1 MNRNISLRSTRQ
13 TLATI
18 HRFFSAAT
26 AETTSVSAAKT
37 RSGGG
42 VRGAER
48 DKKEERGAS
57 VGGGRDTLGGRLLC
71 LTYTKRSAVVTIR
84 QWKEEGH
91 SVRKY
96 ELNRIVRELRKIKR
110 YKHALEICE
119 WMVLQEDIKLQP
131 GDYAVHLDLI
141 SKLRGLNSAEKFF
154 EDMPDQMRDH
164 AACTSL
170 LHSYVKN
177 KLSEKA
183 EALFEKMGNCGFLK
197 SCLPYNHML
206 SMYISQG
213 QFEKVPAM
221 IKALKIKTSPDIV
234 TYNLWLTAFAS
245 GNDVEAAEKLFLKVK
260 EANLNPDWVTY
271 SVLTNLYFKTDN
283 IEKAKLAL
291 KEMDKL
297 VAKKNRV
304 GYASLISLHGILGDK
319 DGVNLT
325 WKKIK
330 TTFKKMNDAE
340 YLSMISAMVKLGE
353 FEQAKVLYDE
363 WESVSG
369 TGDSRIPNLI
379 LAEYMNRDE
388 IHLGEK
394 FYERI
399 LAKGIN
405 PSYSTW
411 EILTWAYLKR
421 KDMEKVL
428 DCFDKAIDSVKKWT
442 VNVRLV
448 KEVCRELEVQ
458 GYVKGAEKLM
468 TILQKAGHVNTQL
481 YNSLLRTYAKAGEMA
496 LIVEERMAKDNV
508 ELDEET
514 KELIRLTSLMRVTE
528 ISSAIS

>member
-1 MNRNISLRSTRQ
+1 MLVRSARP
-13 TLATI
+13 TLASI
-18 HRFFSAAT
+18 HRLFSAAAAATVDT
-26 AETTSVSAAKT
+26 ATAPVVKP

-42 VRGAER
+42 KGGESTN
-48 DKKEERGAS
+48 KKET
-57 VGGGRDTLGGRLLC
+57 VVGGRDTLGGRLLS
-71 LTYTKRSAVVTIR
+71 LVYTKRSAVVTIR
-84 QWKEEGH
+84 KWKEEGH

-110 YKHALEICE
+110 YKHALE
-119 WMVLQEDIKLQP
+119 EDIKLQA

-141 SKLRGLNSAEKFF
+141 SKIRGLNSAEKFF
-154 EDMPDQMRDH
+154 EDMPDQMRGH

-170 LHSYVKN
+170 LHSYVQN
-177 KLSEKA
+177 KLSDKA
-183 EALFEKMGNCGFLK
+183 EALFEKMGECGFLK

-206 SMYISQG
+206 SMYISRG
-213 QFEKVPAM
+213 QFEKVPVL
-221 IKALKIKTSPDIV
+221 IKELKIRTSPDIV

-245 GNDVEAAEKLFLKVK
+245 GNDVEGAEKVYLKAK
-260 EANLNPDWVTY
+260 EEKLNPDWVTY
-271 SVLTNLYFKTDN
+271 SVLTNLYAKTDN
-283 IEKAKLAL
+283 VEKARLAL
-291 KEMDKL
+291 KEMEKL
-297 VAKKNRV
+297 VSKKNRV
-304 GYASLISLHGILGDK
+304 AYASLISLHANLGDK

-325 WKKIK
+325 WKKVK
-330 TTFKKMNDAE
+330 SSFKKMNDAE
-340 YLSMISAMVKLGE
+340 YLSMISAVVKLGE
-353 FEQAKVLYDE
+353 FEQAKGLYDE

-369 TGDSRIPNLI
+369 TGDARIPNLI

-388 IHLGEK
+388 VLLGEK

-399 LAKGIN
+399 VEKGIN

-428 DCFDKAIDSVKKWT
+428 DCFGKAIDSVKKWT

-448 KEVCRELEVQ
+448 KGACKELEEQ
-458 GYVKGAEKLM
+458 GNVKGAEKLM
-468 TILQKAGHVNTQL
+468 TLLQKAGYVNTQL

-514 KELIRLTSLMRVTE
+514 KELIRLTSQMRVTE
-528 ISSAIS
+528 ISSTIS

>member
-1 MNRNISLRSTRQ
+1 MNKNMLVRSARP
-13 TLATI
+13 TLASI
-18 HRFFSAAT
+18 HRLFSAAAAATVDT
-26 AETTSVSAAKT
+26 ATAPVVKP

-42 VRGAER
+42 KGGESAN
-48 DKKEERGAS
+48 KKET
-57 VGGGRDTLGGRLLC
+57 VVGGRDTLGGRLLS
-71 LTYTKRSAVVTIR
+71 LVYTKRSAVVTIR
-84 QWKEEGH
+84 KWKEEGH

-119 WMVLQEDIKLQP
+119 WMVVQEDIKLQA

-141 SKLRGLNSAEKFF
+141 SKIRGLNSAEKFF
-154 EDMPDQMRDH
+154 EDMPDQMRGH

-170 LHSYVKN
+170 LHSYVQN
-177 KLSEKA
+177 KLSDKA
-183 EALFEKMGNCGFLK
+183 EALFEKMGECGFLK

-206 SMYISQG
+206 SMYISRG
-213 QFEKVPAM
+213 QFEKVPVL
-221 IKALKIKTSPDIV
+221 IKELKIRTSPDIV

-245 GNDVEAAEKLFLKVK
+245 GNDVEGAEKVYLKAK
-260 EANLNPDWVTY
+260 EEKLNPDWVTY
-271 SVLTNLYFKTDN
+271 SVLTNLYAKTDN
-283 IEKAKLAL
+283 VEKARLAL
-291 KEMDKL
+291 REMEKL
-297 VAKKNRV
+297 VSKKNRV
-304 GYASLISLHGILGDK
+304 AYASLISLHANLGDK

-325 WKKIK
+325 WKKVK
-330 TTFKKMNDAE
+330 SSFKKMNDAE
-340 YLSMISAMVKLGE
+340 YLSMISAVVKLGE
-353 FEQAKVLYDE
+353 FEQAKGLYDE

-369 TGDSRIPNLI
+369 TGDARIPNLI

-388 IHLGEK
+388 VLLGEK

-399 LAKGIN
+399 VEKGIN

-428 DCFDKAIDSVKKWT
+428 DCFGKAIDSVKKWT

-448 KEVCRELEVQ
+448 KGACKELEEQ
-458 GYVKGAEKLM
+458 GNVKGAEKLM
-468 TILQKAGHVNTQL
+468 TLLQKAGYVNTQL

-514 KELIRLTSLMRVTE
+514 KELIRLTSQMRVTE
-528 ISSAIS
+528 ISSTIS

>member
-1 MNRNISLRSTRQ
+1 MNRSIFLRSTRP
-13 TLATI
+13 TLASI
-18 HRFFSAAT
+18 CRLFSAAT
-26 AETTSVSAAKT
+26 VDPAAGAVLAKT
-37 RSGGG
+37 RNGGG
-42 VRGAER
+42 AAR
-48 DKKEERGAS
+48 DKKEA
-57 VGGGRDTLGGRLLC
+57 GGGRDTLGGRLLS

-84 QWKEEGH
+84 KWKEEGH

-119 WMVLQEDIKLQP
+119 YMVLEEDIKLQP

-141 SKLRGLNSAEKFF
+141 SKIRGLNSAEKFF
-154 EDMPDQMRDH
+154 EDMPDQMRGH

-170 LHSYVKN
+170 LHSYVQN
-177 KLSEKA
+177 KLSDKA
-183 EALFEKMGNCGFLK
+183 EALFERMAECGFLK

-206 SMYISQG
+206 SMYISKG
-213 QFEKVPAM
+213 QFEKVPEM
-221 IKALKIKTSPDIV
+221 IKELKSKTSPDIV

-245 GNDVEAAEKLFLKVK
+245 GNDVEAAEKVYLKVK

-271 SVLTNLYFKTDN
+271 SLLTNLYSKTDN
-283 IEKAKLAL
+283 LEKAKLAL
-291 KEMDKL
+291 KEMEKL
-297 VAKKNRV
+297 VSKKNRV
-304 GYASLISLHGILGDK
+304 AYASLISLHGNLGDK

-330 TTFKKMNDAE
+330 SSFKKMNDAE
-340 YLSMISAMVKLGE
+340 YLSMISAVMKLGE
-353 FEQAKVLYDE
+353 FEQAKGLYDE

-369 TGDSRIPNLI
+369 TRDARIPNLI

-399 LAKGIN
+399 VEKGIN

-411 EILTWAYLKR
+411 EILTWGYLKR
-421 KDMEKVL
+421 KNMEKVV
-428 DCFDKAIDSVKKWT
+428 DCFGKAIDSVKKWT

-448 KEVCRELEVQ
+448 KAVCKELEEQ
-458 GYVKGAEKLM
+458 GDVKGAEKLM
-468 TILQKAGHVNTQL
+468 TILQKAGHVNTYL

-514 KELIRLTSLMRVTE
+514 KELIRVTSRMRVTE
-528 ISSAIS
+528 MSSTIS